1 MKYNTAVAF
10 RQAIDARLTRQASEE
25 GIDRVRLQRRL
36 AFERFLAR
44 LFHHKTDRWVLK
56 GGYALELR
64 LGGRARSTKDMDF
77 NAPPG
82 SAEELLEE
90 LRDAS
95 EIDLGDF
102 FRFSVLQS
110 ARGELLGP
118 PEGGH
123 RFRVEARLDTTR
135 VYATFLIDVG
145 QGDVLLNPVD
155 KIPARV
161 NLEFA
166 ELPTPP
172 FPSYPLPEH
181 FAEKFHAYTRPR
193 SERTRVKDLLDLTLI
208 IEDLELTP
216 NPALARVIEMVFE
229 HYHSHPLP
237 TPDQVKPPPETWR
250 EPYRVMAQELGLS
263 VTDVFEAFERFQGFL
278 IRCW

>member
-1 MKYNTAVAF
+1 MKYNTAGAF

-44 LFHHKTDRWVLK
+44 LFHHHTDRWVLK

-64 LGGRARSTKDMDF
+64 LGGRARATKDMDF
-77 NAPPG
+77 NAPSG

-90 LRDAS
+90 LRDVS
-95 EIDLGDF
+95 ELDLGDF
-102 FRFSVLQS
+102 FRFSILKPP
-110 ARGELLGP
+110 RGELLGP

-123 RFRVEARLDTTR
+123 RFRVETRLDSTR

-145 QGDVLLNPVD
+145 QGDVLYNPVEN
-155 KIPARV
+155 IPARV

-166 ELPTPP
+166 ELATPP

-193 SERTRVKDLLDLTLI
+193 SERTRVKDLVDLTLI
-208 IEDLELTP
+208 IEDLELKP
-216 NPALARVIEMVFE
+216 SPALAMVIEMVFE
-229 HYHSHPLP
+229 RYNTHPLP
-237 TPDQVKPPPETWR
+237 KANQVDPPPESWR
-250 EPYRVMAQELGLS
+250 EPYRVTAEELGLGT
-263 VTDVFEAFERFQGFL
+263 TDVVKALERVQSFL
-278 IRCW
+278 TQCW

>member
-1 MKYNTAVAF
+1 VKYATAAAF
-10 RQAIDARLTRQASEE
+10 RQAIDVRLSRQATEE

-44 LFHHKTDRWVLK
+44 LFHTNTDRWVLK

-82 SAEELLEE
+82 SEEELLEE
-90 LRDAS
+90 LRDVC
-95 EIDLGDF
+95 EINLGDF
-102 FRFSVLQS
+102 LRFSVFKS

-123 RFRVEARLDTTR
+123 RFRVEARLDTSH

-145 QGDVLLNPVD
+145 QGDVLLNP
-155 KIPARV
+155 IENLPARV

-166 ELPTPP
+166 ELPTPA

-193 SERTRVKDLLDLTLI
+193 SERTRVKDLVDLTLL
-208 IEDLELTP
+208 IEDLELSP

-229 HYHSHPLP
+229 TYHTHPLP
-237 TPDQVKPPPETWR
+237 RPDEVEAPPETWR
-250 EPYRVMAQELGLS
+250 EPYRVMAEELGLS
-263 VTDVFEAFERFQGFL
+263 VTDTTEAFRRVQAFL
-278 IRCW
+278 TRC